1 MVRAE
6 IIKVRNLTR
15 GDTMKKILAMLL
27 AGCMAVSMAGCRS
40 EVETENA
47 PDKTPEEVKAEYI
60 QNIIDNMDAAEKAG
74 QLIMAD
80 FRTNADGTG
89 MTVLSEEAKKAIEE
103 YHVGGVILFAE
114 NLDTKEQTQKLTAD
128 LQSAADYGML
138 IGIDEEGGLVSR
150 LKKSNIPHETFPD
163 AAEMEDPA
171 YVGKT
176 IGTELAEL
184 GINVDFAPVADVNTN
199 PDNPVIGTRAF
210 SSDPQA
216 AASKVAEFIAAIE
229 ETGVSACAKHF
240 PGHGDTAM
248 DSHLGETFVEHDMER
263 LRSVEFVPFA
273 QAITAGTDFIMA
285 GHIKTPNATTDGM
298 PATLSAEMLGILRS
312 ELGFDGIII
321 TDAMNMGAIVD
332 TYGSGE
338 SAVMAVQAGVDMVL
352 MPVDLSEAVEA
363 LAEAI
368 EDSIIS
374 EERVNAALWHVLS
387 LKYDKGIL

>member
-1 MVRAE
+1 
-6 IIKVRNLTR
+6 
-15 GDTMKKILAMLL
+15 MKKLMAILL
-27 AGCMAVSMAGCRS
+27 AGCMAFGMTACGGST
-40 EVETENA
+40 ETVDA
-47 PDKTPEEVKAEYI
+47 PPKTPEEVKAEYI
-60 QNIIDNMDAAEKAG
+60 QSMIDDMDAAEKAG

-89 MTVLSEEAKKAIEE
+89 MTVLSEEAKDAISE
-103 YHVGGVILFAE
+103 YHIGGVILFAE

-128 LQSAADYGML
+128 LQEAADYGML

-150 LKKSNIPHETFPD
+150 LKKSNIEHEVFPP
-163 AAEMEDPA
+163 AAEMEDAA
-171 YVGKT
+171 YAGKT
-176 IGTELAEL
+176 IGMELAEL

-216 AASKVAEFIAAIE
+216 AASKVAEFIRAIE

-248 DSHLGETFVEHDMER
+248 DSHLGETYVEHGMER
-263 LRSVEFVPFA
+263 LRSVEFVPFE

-285 GHIKTPNATTDGM
+285 GHIKTPNATTDGL
-298 PATLSAEMLGILRS
+298 PATLSAEMLGILRND
-312 ELGFDGIII
+312 LGFDGIII

-332 TYGSGE
+332 AYGSGE

-352 MPVDLSEAVEA
+352 MPAD
-363 LAEAI
+363 LAEATEALTEAI
-368 EDSIIS
+368 KAGTIS
-374 EERVNAALWHVLS
+374 EERVNEALWHVLS

>member
-1 MVRAE
+1 
-6 IIKVRNLTR
+6 
-15 GDTMKKILAMLL
+15 MKKILAMLL
-27 AGCMAVSMAGCRS
+27 AGCMTLSLAACGVAETKPAKDEVSK
-40 EVETENA
+40 E
-47 PDKTPEEVKAEYI
+47 EYI
-60 QNIIDNMDAAEKAG
+60 QAIIDDMDAAEKAG

-89 MTVLSEEAKKAIEE
+89 MTVLSEEAKKAIQE

-138 IGIDEEGGLVSR
+138 VGIDEEGGLVSR

-163 AAEMEDPA
+163 AAEIVDAA
-171 YVGKT
+171 YEGKT

-216 AASKVAEFIAAIE
+216 AASKVAEFIAAME

-248 DSHLGETFVEHDMER
+248 DSHLGETFVEHNMER
-263 LRSVEFVPFA
+263 LRSVEFVPFE
-273 QAITAGTDFIMA
+273 QAIAAGTDFIMA

-298 PATLSAEMLGILRS
+298 PATLSSEMLGILRS
-312 ELGFDGIII
+312 DLGFSGIII

-332 TYGSGE
+332 AYGSGE
-338 SAVMAVQAGVDMVL
+338 SAVMAVQAGIDMVL
-352 MPVDLSEAVEA
+352 MPANLSEAGEA
-363 LAEAI
+363 LTAAI
-368 EDSIIS
+368 EKGDIS
-374 EERVNAALWHVLS
+374 RERVDEALWHILS
-387 LKYDKGIL
+387 LKYDKGLL

>member
-1 MVRAE
+1 
-6 IIKVRNLTR
+6 
-15 GDTMKKILAMLL
+15 MKKIPAMIL
-27 AGCMAVSMAGCRS
+27 AGCMTLSLAACGG
-40 EVETENA
+40 EATTENA
-47 PDKTPEEVKAEYI
+47 PKKTPEEIKTEHI
-60 QNIIDNMDAAEKAG
+60 QDIIDDMGAAEKAG

-89 MTVLSEEAKKAIEE
+89 MTVLSDEAKKAMEE
-103 YHVGGVILFAE
+103 YHIGGVILFAE

-128 LQSAADYGML
+128 LQKAADHGL
-138 IGIDEEGGLVSR
+138 FIGIDEEGGLVSR
-150 LKKSNIPHETFPD
+150 LKKSNIEHETFPD
-163 AAEMEDPA
+163 AVEMEDAA
-171 YVGKT
+171 YAGKT

-216 AASKVAEFIAAIE
+216 AASKVAEFITAIE

-263 LRSVEFVPFA
+263 LRSVEFIPFE

-298 PATLSAEMLGILRS
+298 PATLSSEMLGILRN
-312 ELGFDGIII
+312 ELNFKGIII
-321 TDAMNMGAIVD
+321 TDAMNMGAIAEA
-332 TYGSGE
+332 YGSGE
-338 SAVMAVQAGVDMVL
+338 SAVMAVRAGVDMVL
-352 MPVDLSEAVEA
+352 MPAD
-363 LAEAI
+363 LAEAAEALTEAI
-368 EDSIIS
+368 ENGSVS
-374 EERVNAALWHVLS
+374 EERVNDALWHILT